1 MFSLLIFSLMAL
13 KLFGKRYDNPWCLS
27 SVFVVGVL
35 LCPSL
40 CVAPAQMCLVF
51 LDRDLKTTGGAPYF
65 SSYVD
70 IIFDLYVLVT
80 TANSPDVM

>member
-1 MFSLLIFSLMAL
+1 MFNLLIFSLMAL
-13 KLFGKRYDNPWCLS
+13 KLFGKRCENPSCLC
-27 SVFVVGVL
+27 SVFVLVGVVV
-35 LCPSL
+35 CGAS
-40 CVAPAQMCLVF
+40 AKMCLMF